1 MMRIYFEYGRDAC
14 VLPKIDKQV
23 LMRAGKT
30 ELRLLLAMTSD
41 PSLLEDYEERADELA
56 LSMKIARGALDNALS
71 FWIGAGVISTAD
83 TVSVNEKPAEDRK
96 PVAPVEPRLKVTEL
110 PEYTRAE
117 LTEVIERRRELK
129 GLIEEAQTVLGKV
142 LNITE
147 AELLVRISEGLGLD
161 DEYILNLLA
170 YCKSIGKANLRYVEK
185 TAVSFYDKGI
195 CTAGALAEH
204 LRLMDRLSSAEGKI
218 RSIFGMGERAF
229 TAKESKF
236 ISDWINVYGFDFDV
250 IKRAYE
256 DTVNATSKPSLN
268 YANRILESWYSEG
281 LRTLSDVESFK
292 ERKSAGTGAS
302 ATSFNVDDFFTA
314 AINKGFGESPKKED

>member
-1 MMRIYFEYGRDAC
+1 MRIYFEYGRDAC
-14 VLPKIDKQV
+14 VLPKIDEKV

-30 ELRLLLAMTSD
+30 ELRLLLALASD
-41 PSLLEDYEERADELA
+41 PRLLSDFEERADALA
-56 LSMKIARGALDNALS
+56 LEMKVARNTLDNALS
-71 FWIGAGVISTAD
+71 FWIGAGVISTSD
-83 TVSVNEKPAEDRK
+83 KSVAEGK
-96 PVAPVEPRLKVTEL
+96 AAEEIKLALPKVKVTEL
-110 PEYTRAE
+110 PEYTRE
-117 LTEVIERRRELK
+117 EFTEVLEHRRELK
-129 GLIEEAQTVLGKV
+129 GLIEEAQAVLGKV

-147 AELLVRISEGLGLD
+147 AGLLVSISEGLGLD

-170 YCKSIGKANLRYVEK
+170 YCKSIGKSNLRYVEK

-204 LRLMDRLSSAEGKI
+204 LRMLDKLSSAEGKI
-218 RSIFGMGERAF
+218 RGIFGMGERAF

-250 IKRAYE
+250 IKKAYE

-281 LRTLSDVESFK
+281 LRTLSDVQSFREK
-292 ERKSAGTGAS
+292 RNVGATAT

>member
-1 MMRIYFEYGRDAC
+1 MMKIYFEYGRDAC
-14 VLPKIDKQV
+14 VLPKIDKKV
-23 LMRAGKT
+23 IARAGKT
-30 ELRLLLAMTSD
+30 ELRLLLALALD
-41 PSLLEDYEERADELA
+41 PTLLLDFEERADELA
-56 LSMKIARGALDNALS
+56 ILMKVTRNTLDNALS
-71 FWIGAGVISTAD
+71 FWIGAGVISTSD
-83 TVSVNEKPAEDRK
+83 KTLDINTAEET
-96 PVAPVEPRLKVTEL
+96 EPRALPKLKVTEL
-110 PEYTRAE
+110 PEYTRDE
-117 LTEVIERRRELK
+117 LAGVLERRRELK
-129 GLIEEAQTVLGKV
+129 GLIEEAQAVLGKV

-170 YCKSIGKANLRYVEK
+170 YCKSIGKANMRYVEK

-195 CTAGALAEH
+195 CTAGALNEH
-204 LRLMDRLSSAEGKI
+204 LRMLDRLSSAEGKI
-218 RSIFGMGERAF
+218 RGIFGMGERAF

-236 ISDWINVYGFDFDV
+236 ISDWINVYGFEFDV
-250 IKRAYE
+250 IKKAYE

-292 ERKSAGTGAS
+292 AKKNVTAGAS

-314 AINKGFGESPKKED
+314 AINRGFGESPKKED

>member
-1 MMRIYFEYGRDAC
+1 MRIYFEYGKDAC
-14 VLPKIDKQV
+14 VLPRIDKKV

-30 ELRLLLAMTSD
+30 ELRLLLAMTAD
-41 PSLLEDYEERADELA
+41 PSLLENYDERADELS
-56 LSMKIARGALDNALS
+56 LSMKIARSALDNALS
-71 FWIGAGVISTAD
+71 FWIGAGVISTSDAA
-83 TVSVNEKPAEDRK
+83 SVKEKSAYDEEPA
-96 PVAPVEPRLKVTEL
+96 APRLKVTEL
-110 PEYTRAE
+110 PEYTREE
-117 LTEVIERRRELK
+117 LSAVIERRRELK
-129 GLIEEAQTVLGKV
+129 GLIEEAQIVLGKV

-185 TAVSFYDKGI
+185 TAVSFYDNGI

-204 LRLMDRLSSAEGKI
+204 LRLMDRLSLAEGKI
-218 RSIFGMGERAF
+218 RVIFGMGERAF

-250 IKRAYE
+250 IKKAYE

-292 ERKSAGTGAS
+292 EKKNAGAGAS

>member
-1 MMRIYFEYGRDAC
+1 MMKIYFEYGRDAC
-14 VLPKIDKQV
+14 VLPKIDKKV
-23 LMRAGKT
+23 LARAGKT
-30 ELRLLLAMTSD
+30 ELRLLLALSAD
-41 PSLLEDYEERADELA
+41 PILLNSFEERADELA
-56 LSMKIARGALDNALS
+56 LSMKVSRNTLDNALS

-83 TVSVNEKPAEDRK
+83 KVAEENTVESF
-96 PVAPVEPRLKVTEL
+96 EPRALLKVKVTEL
-110 PEYTRAE
+110 PEYTRDE
-117 LTEVIERRRELK
+117 LTAVLERRRELK
-129 GLIEEAQTVLGKV
+129 VLIEEAQAILGKV

-170 YCKSIGKANLRYVEK
+170 YCKSIGKSNMRYVEK

-195 CTAGALAEH
+195 CTAGALVEH
-204 LRLMDRLSSAEGKI
+204 LRMLDRISSAEGKI
-218 RSIFGMGERAF
+218 RGIFGMGERAF

-250 IKRAYE
+250 IKKAYE

-281 LRTLSDVESFK
+281 LRTLSDVEKFK
-292 ERKSAGTGAS
+292 EKKNVGAS
-302 ATSFNVDDFFTA
+302 ATATSFNVDDFFTA